1 MIVYVSDKLG
11 FKADVLSNR
20 IEEIILASFVSRHD
34 RSVGPSEIGS
44 WEIPRMQLLNPT
56 RIY

>member
-11 FKADVLSNR
+11 FRADVLSNR

-34 RSVGPSEIGS
+34 RFVGPSEIGS
-44 WEIPRMQLLNPT
+44 
-56 RIY
+56 

>member
-34 RSVGPSEIGS
+34 RSVGPAEIRS
-44 WEIPRMQLLNPT
+44 WKNSLG
-56 RIY
+56 

>member
-11 FKADVLSNR
+11 FRADLLSKR
-20 IEEIILASFVSRHD
+20 IEKIILAPFVSRHD

-44 WEIPRMQLLNPT
+44 
-56 RIY
+56 